1 MGNNSDKENTHV
13 YDVGMK
19 PKDVKFGKKYKLYK
33 KGFWF
38 KTGNILFLL
47 LDSFLALLFKIFV
60 YGMHVTGRKNI
71 KEIHSCVLLCNHVF
85 PLDII
90 IILTALFPKFLYVT
104 VLQSNL
110 GLGFISVL
118 LRLLGGVPIPK
129 DPFWFM
135 RFSNETTDIINKG
148 GSIVF
153 YPEASLIPYCD
164 HIRPLLPGAFSFA
177 YDSTKKIIPTVITFH
192 KPKGFYK
199 IVRRGKPCI
208 HYHILRPYDI
218 KDLGDKKRSVEKAR
232 VEVQNIM
239 SDFFIKHSDY
249 YYDKNGNRNS
259 TPMPH
264 NRFVK

>member
-135 RFSNETTDIINKG
+135 RFSNETTRFCRDFK
-148 GSIVF
+148 
-153 YPEASLIPYCD
+153 
-164 HIRPLLPGAFSFA
+164 
-177 YDSTKKIIPTVITFH
+177 
-192 KPKGFYK
+192 
-199 IVRRGKPCI
+199 
-208 HYHILRPYDI
+208 
-218 KDLGDKKRSVEKAR
+218 
-232 VEVQNIM
+232 NI
-239 SDFFIKHSDY
+239 
-249 YYDKNGNRNS
+249 
-259 TPMPH
+259 
-264 NRFVK
+264 